1 MNQRSR
7 EVVKIFKDELAKTVC
22 AHYCRHIGS
31 ISLKRPIQLD
41 FRLVQNVVRAIFVF
55 GAFKSEQV
63 EIYLISTVLPSHAT
77 ICTLCHSRIC
87 TRWKMSLALLM
98 YKNLTVFYIWF
109 HSRSREK
116 NGTVARWTV
125 CAKWKSSFKPDVH
138 EVEFSARAN

>member
-55 GAFKSEQV
+55 GTFKSEQV
-63 EIYLISTVLPSHAT
+63 EIYLILQPCFHIVVIVVIPPAIIGDGIT
-77 ICTLCHSRIC
+77 I
-87 TRWKMSLALLM
+87 
-98 YKNLTVFYIWF
+98 F
-109 HSRSREK
+109 
-116 NGTVARWTV
+116 
-125 CAKWKSSFKPDVH
+125 
-138 EVEFSARAN
+138 